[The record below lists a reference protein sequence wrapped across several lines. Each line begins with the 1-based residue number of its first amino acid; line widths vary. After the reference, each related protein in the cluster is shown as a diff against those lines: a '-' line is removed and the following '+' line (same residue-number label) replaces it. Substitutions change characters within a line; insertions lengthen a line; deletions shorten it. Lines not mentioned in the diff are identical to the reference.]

1 MECETRLRHERQ
13 ELSQHERDLH
23 STEEQLRNAKK
34 KKKKAKKRKKKWAK
48 VVAGACVVASFGAAA
63 PLTAPLPV
71 AAMGGATA
79 YLKSQREAEA
89 FIHRCRGWIEDVR
102 RKIHTNESRIG
113 SICSAISD
121 LENQKSRYLEERSH
135 LETEKGRMKKVFV
148 FLQDAKVF
156 WSDFSSTTQN
166 CIYLAQQQK

>member
-1 MECETRLRHERQ
+1 M
-13 ELSQHERDLH
+13 
-23 STEEQLRNAKK
+23 
-34 KKKKAKKRKKKWAK
+34 
-48 VVAGACVVASFGAAA
+48 ASFGAAA
-63 PLTAPLPV
+63 PLTAPLAV

-79 YLKSQREAEA
+79 YFKSQREAEA

-135 LETEKGRMKKVFV
+135 LETEKGRMKKMFV

-166 CIYLAQQQK
+166 CISCTALTGRVVVAAEIKGHNLFDSKGTERVLASFKVAWDTCEEIKNGNSYDFSMDFQVLTM